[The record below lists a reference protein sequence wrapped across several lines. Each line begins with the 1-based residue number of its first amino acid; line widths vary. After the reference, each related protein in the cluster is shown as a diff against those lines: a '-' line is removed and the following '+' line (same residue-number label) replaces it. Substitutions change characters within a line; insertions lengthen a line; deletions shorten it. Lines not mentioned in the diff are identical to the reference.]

1 MQENGITGHQRK
13 TLWQTVIGN
22 RFGQIKVILVKHVQY
37 DIHHCRWTDIGLIYL
52 DNVLIGAI
60 AGLIDGAT
68 EYLSTCFFDD
78 DTPTDKLGGIV
89 GEKLNLRTY
98 RKPKEV
104 TSTTYKIDE
113 IHGVNKAVVD
123 LPEHKHIDDHYIE
136 DEISED
142 IMRRNQ
148 MTFEYKY
155 DDNGELV
162 PNIQPD
168 GMITT
173 LVNFPDPVEV
183 LKNEWSETLKKHPST
198 ESEIEPTET
207 PH

>member
-1 MQENGITGHQRK
+1 MNKKRNKFNQGVFERAKLSLEGLYPQFDKKAFYVKNPQES
-13 TLWQTVIGN
+13 
-22 RFGQIKVILVKHVQY
+22 
-37 DIHHCRWTDIGLIYL
+37 GLPKSML
-52 DNVLIGAI
+52 AVAV
-60 AGLIDGAT
+60 
-68 EYLSTCFFDD
+68 SMVC
-78 DTPTDKLGGIV
+78 GIV